1 MNIFEM
7 VYAVFESLCFIF
19 LLVIAKFMIVKTF
32 PGGKLTII
40 YIKSVYFTDS
50 KLDPAILLAPRM
62 LVHVF
67 INKIETNKARGT
79 NFWVISFYGMM
90 LKWHNYCKVTVMGA
104 PKWSSECRC
113 ETPRMQVENI

>member
-19 LLVIAKFMIVKTF
+19 LLVLAKFMIVKTF

-62 LVHVF
+62 LVYVF
-67 INKIETNKARGT
+67 IDKIETNKAGGT
-79 NFWVISFYGMM
+79 KFWVM
-90 LKWHNYCKVTVMGA
+90 LLLEMVLK
-104 PKWSSECRC
+104 
-113 ETPRMQVENI
+113 